1 MSSAVVSAPVGMA
14 TAQQQTTTQLQSPSK
29 QGQVFS
35 PPPESADFQGKHMG
49 LAGQGNLPEV
59 EVAAS
64 SSRPSSASA
73 VDVSPNSGPRSAEG
87 TPEYRELMDVVS
99 RVAPDV
105 VRQVMRDRWEKCL
118 SGSEYHLNFV
128 LKAIVP
134 SATPAMLAL
143 ALQASVDL
151 AETRKRML
159 DTLTSKDMDG
169 LADAILSK
177 ASDDFLDQA
186 MARRLETIGARRL
199 VNLLARAERLGYDV
213 RDVVEEKT
221 ATNGTEKVVP
231 TTAPPWPSTP
241 ATRAVNP
248 QTLQAQLAMSLR
260 QSKGQQQQQQG
271 ETVGSMHY
279 ATPAKSTSP
288 YGVVHCTRCDRPC
301 SGDQA
306 FRYHAQK
313 RACEHSHKVD
323 RIGIDVCPHC
333 GCFFGSAQGLTYHVK
348 SKVCGDYSYGTEQAV
363 LSDLMSRPRV
373 PYKSAVTNRTLPYSS
388 LPPLMAARIGA
399 TPMQMKTLTVQPMT
413 PAAVSRTST
422 PGRMNGSVEDPYSK
436 LTPEA
441 RRAFEQ
447 EMQMAEEKY
456 GGMMREAMNLPE
468 QQREDYLNRLKNS
481 FNSKQSTTRKKYGI
495 RLRERRSKAEIEE
508 ERNRLLSSAPPPAKR
523 SRPNSTMTNSTPV
536 DSGNNTPAG
545 PTVQSGGL
553 LEVAGQ
559 AEHVDPTTLLTPPV
573 PSLAQK
579 MMTQAGTSADPMQIE
594 DESSTDGDEEEG
606 EGEEGEEEGEED
618 EEEEDDDDIPA
629 RMPIQFPVS

>member
-1 MSSAVVSAPVGMA
+1 MSSAVVSAPAGMA
-14 TAQQQTTTQLQSPSK
+14 TAQQQITTQFRSPSK
-29 QGQVFS
+29 QGQAFS
-35 PPPESADFQGKHMG
+35 PSPDGADFQAKHMG
-49 LAGQGNLPEV
+49 FAGQGHLSGAD
-59 EVAAS
+59 VAAS
-64 SSRPSSASA
+64 SSRPSSAAA
-73 VDVSPNSGPRSAEG
+73 VDVSPNGGVRSAEG
-87 TPEYRELMDVVS
+87 TTEYRELMDVVS

-143 ALQASVDL
+143 ALQASMDP

-159 DTLTSKDMDG
+159 DTLTPKELNG

-231 TTAPPWPSTP
+231 TTAPPWSSAPVTP
-241 ATRAVNP
+241 AANP
-248 QTLQAQLAMSLR
+248 QMLPAQVAMSLR
-260 QSKGQQQQQQG
+260 QSKGQQG
-271 ETVGSMHY
+271 ATVRNMHY
-279 ATPAKSTSP
+279 PDAAKSTSP

-306 FRYHAQK
+306 FKYHAQK

-333 GCFFGSAQGLTYHVK
+333 GSYFGSAQGLTYHVK
-348 SKVCGDYSYGTEQAV
+348 SKVCGDYNYATEQAV

-373 PYKSAVTNRTLPYSS
+373 PYSIGS
-388 LPPLMAARIGA
+388 LPPAAVSSPAARAGP
-399 TPMQMKTLTVQPMT
+399 TPMQMKTSTVQSMAS
-413 PAAVSRTST
+413 AAVSRVST
-422 PGRMNGSVEDPYSK
+422 PGRINGSAEDPYAK

-441 RRAFEQ
+441 RRSFEY

-456 GGMMREAMNLPE
+456 GGMMRDAMNLPE
-468 QQREDYLNRLKNS
+468 HLREDELNRLKNS

-508 ERNRLLSSAPPPAKR
+508 ERNRLLNSAPPPAKR
-523 SRPNSTMTNSTPV
+523 TRPNSMIPSSTPI
-536 DSGNNTPAG
+536 DSRNGTAAG
-545 PTVQSGGL
+545 PMVQSGGL
-553 LEVAGQ
+553 FEVPGQ
-559 AEHVDPTTLLTPPV
+559 AELVDPTTLLTPQV
-573 PSLAQK
+573 PPQAQK
-579 MMTQAGTSADPMQIE
+579 AMAHAGTSADPMQIE
-594 DESSTDGDEEEG
+594 DDDGSSTD
-606 EGEEGEEEGEED
+606 ED
-618 EEEEDDDDIPA
+618 EDDDDIPA
-629 RMPIQFPVS
+629 RVPTQFPVS